1 MVLCRPQPTYILP
14 MFSPEQAWTPAC
26 FWKLPGGKH
35 PVTNPGRTPHFSPIN
50 LPLTAWLDLP
60 KSEGCSGLLKWPWP
74 ILPLLV
80 LNHESRPQNL
90 PLAPEEDPSWD
101 RRLQLPASPN
111 PIHTY
116 RHSPHTHIRMHT
128 QTHTYMHTLTKYA
141 HPPIHT
147 VGGMLCPEPIWPC
160 QAPSP
165 VLATVSLLDS
175 HTG

>member
-116 RHSPHTHIRMHT
+116 RHSHSHIYTPR
-128 QTHTYMHTLTKYA
+128 
-141 HPPIHT
+141 
-147 VGGMLCPEPIWPC
+147 W
-160 QAPSP
+160 SP
-165 VLATVSLLDS
+165 VAQAVWMCRSRGVFKAKNRNILWISFSLAFYCHKNILNPI
-175 HTG
+175 